1 MKPLLTLA
9 ALMSIAAGSP
19 AAAQDAPSKDCG
31 AISAALEDSGAA
43 WSRGDLD
50 GFMRVYESSP
60 ETVYVGG
67 AEPVHGFD
75 AIRAMYA
82 ARFGDG
88 AASMGRLSLNVLDC
102 RALGAD
108 YALVIGRFSL
118 DGLPRGAAAG
128 QFTLVFHRAAA
139 GWRIISDHSSS

>member
-1 MKPLLTLA
+1 MLA
-9 ALMSIAAGSP
+9 AFVAVAAGSP
-19 AAAQDAPSKDCG
+19 AAGQDKPSEDCG
-31 AISAALEDSGAA
+31 AIVGALEDSGAA

-50 GFMRVYESSP
+50 GFMRVYENSP

-67 AEPVHGFD
+67 AEPVRGFD

-88 AASMGRLSLNVLDC
+88 AASMGRLALDVLDC
-102 RALGAD
+102 RALGAE

-118 DGLPRGAAAG
+118 DGLPRAAATG